1 MTRTDLRVALIED
14 DADIAFTVRL
24 NLEREGYSVTTFNN
38 GHEGLLGVQQGGFDF
53 LILDLNLPDL
63 DGFTICREL
72 RRDPATKSLPILML
86 TARIS
91 EADRIMGLELGADD
105 YLVKPFSVR
114 ELLARIAAILRRAK
128 GSESDSS
135 VYDDGQLRID
145 GRTLRVYV
153 EGDEVKLAKKELEL
167 LWMLVRNR
175 PAVVSRDR
183 ILSEVWQVAEDVETR
198 TVDAHIRNLRKQI
211 GKDRIKTV
219 IGYGY
224 RFEEECIPSA
234 SSSTSR
240 WSSPG
245 RWRGGSARRC
255 ITPESRRRLRSSS
268 PSSLSWRFS
277 SPGRAFFS
285 GPSAAPAISK
295 S

>member
-1 MTRTDLRVALIED
+1 MTRTDVRVAVIED
-14 DADIAFTVRL
+14 DADLAFTIRL
-24 NLEREGYSVTTFNN
+24 NLEREGYSVTRFDN
-38 GHEGLLGVQQGGFDF
+38 GHEGLLTVQQGGFDF

-72 RRDPATKSLPILML
+72 RRDRATAALPILML
-86 TARIS
+86 TARTS

-114 ELLARIAAILRRAK
+114 ELLARVAAILRRSKAA
-128 GSESDSS
+128 EDTS

-153 EGDEVKLAKKELEL
+153 RGEEVKLAKKELEL

-198 TVDAHIRNLRKQI
+198 TVDAHIRNLRKKI

-224 RFEEECIPSA
+224 RFEQ
-234 SSSTSR
+234 
-240 WSSPG
+240 
-245 RWRGGSARRC
+245 
-255 ITPESRRRLRSSS
+255 
-268 PSSLSWRFS
+268 
-277 SPGRAFFS
+277 
-285 GPSAAPAISK
+285 
-295 S
+295 

>member
-1 MTRTDLRVALIED
+1 MSRPELRVAVIED
-14 DADIAFTVRL
+14 DADIAFTIRV
-24 NLEREGYSVTTFNN
+24 NLEREGYTVSTYRN
-38 GHEGLLGVQQGGFDF
+38 GHEGLVAVQQGGFDF

-72 RRDPATKSLPILML
+72 RRDPATSKLPILML
-86 TARIS
+86 TARTS

-105 YLVKPFSVR
+105 YLLKPFSVR
-114 ELLARIAAILRRAK
+114 ELLARIGAILRRAK
-128 GSESDSS
+128 GSESDAS
-135 VYDDGQLRID
+135 VYDDGRLRID

-198 TVDAHIRNLRKQI
+198 TVDAHIRNLRKKI
-211 GKDRIKTV
+211 GKEKIKTV

-224 RFEEECIPSA
+224 RFEA
-234 SSSTSR
+234 
-240 WSSPG
+240 
-245 RWRGGSARRC
+245 
-255 ITPESRRRLRSSS
+255 
-268 PSSLSWRFS
+268 
-277 SPGRAFFS
+277 
-285 GPSAAPAISK
+285 
-295 S
+295 